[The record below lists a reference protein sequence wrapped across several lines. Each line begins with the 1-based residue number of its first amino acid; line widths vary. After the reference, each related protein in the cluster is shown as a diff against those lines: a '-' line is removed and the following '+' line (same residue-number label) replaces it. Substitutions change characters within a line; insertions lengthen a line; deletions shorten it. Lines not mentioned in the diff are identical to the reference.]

1 MDKND
6 NLDNW
11 IKCWKESA
19 RNAQIPFDESRTAEM
34 WNKRSDTF
42 GMDRKSGRM
51 HKRTENIF
59 AMLKEAG
66 FNPEGAKVLDIGCG
80 PGTLAIPLAKAGA
93 EVTAIDIASGML
105 DRLRATAKEENLNI
119 DARELS
125 WWTADIDDLGFRKQF
140 DLVLASMTPS
150 INGVESFEKM
160 ISCSKGLCYYSNFV
174 RRGQNPAHEEI
185 RKLLEPKDG
194 AKRAEDRPDHP
205 PHGHS
210 HGPGNGLFFPF
221 MYLYLNGYCPDVKI
235 VNSEHMM
242 EKGPEDAAE
251 RTIDMMS
258 RDRTLDEETQAIIRN
273 YYKTASEN
281 GTYSPSSSTYT
292 GMMVWKI

>member
-1 MDKND
+1 MDKNE

-19 RNAQIPFDESRTAEM
+19 PNTQAPPDESRMAEM

-42 GMDRKSGRM
+42 GRDRKGGRM

-59 AMLKEAG
+59 ALLKNAG

-105 DRLRATAKEENLNI
+105 DRLRKTTEEENLAI

-125 WWTADIDDLGFRKQF
+125 WWTADIDELGFRKQF

-150 INGVESFEKM
+150 INGVESFERM
-160 ISCSKGLCYYSNFV
+160 MACSKDLCYYSNFV
-174 RRGQNPAHEEI
+174 QRGRNPAHEEI
-185 RKLLEPKDG
+185 RRLLEKNETKDG
-194 AKRAEDRPDHP
+194 EARSDRPP
-205 PHGHS
+205 RP

-221 MYLYLNGYCPDVKI
+221 MYLYFSGYCPEVKI
-235 VNSEHMM
+235 VNSEHMV
-242 EKGPEDAAE
+242 EKSPEDAAE
-251 RTIDMMS
+251 RTIEMMS
-258 RDRTLDEETQAIIRN
+258 RDKTPDEETVEIIRN
-273 YYKTASEN
+273 YYKNASEN
-281 GTYSPSSSTYT
+281 GTYRPGSSTYT